1 MESEKIR
8 EVLREGKT
16 DKTEGRKEVNTELF
30 IVEQEE

>member
-8 EVLREGKT
+8 EVLREEKT